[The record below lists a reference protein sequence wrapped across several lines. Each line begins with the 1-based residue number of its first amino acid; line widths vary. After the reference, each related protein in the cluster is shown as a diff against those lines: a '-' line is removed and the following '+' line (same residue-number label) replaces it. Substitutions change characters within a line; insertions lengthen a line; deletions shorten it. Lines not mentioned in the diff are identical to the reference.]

1 MTDPRAR
8 VVVDGDVTPL
18 RQALRAG
25 LENVQQF
32 GDKAAGHFGTLSG
45 PLEAVRGK
53 FLAITAVLGGGAL
66 FGKAIE
72 QTAKFQEESIQLG
85 KSLGVNA
92 SQASTWIAALEDV
105 GATTDQLSSAGRGL
119 LKHLNEDEGALNR
132 LGLATRDSAGA
143 LRPMNDLLLDA
154 IKLTGD
160 FKEGTDR
167 DIAAT
172 QLFGKGIDASS
183 ALLKLNSD
191 TVREN
196 AELMAELGLIVG
208 QEQVDAYNAFDSAG
222 DKANLVMK
230 GFAHTIGNVLMPVM
244 TKLAEW
250 FVAIGPTA
258 ITVTRGAIGGLTSVF
273 WGLKNAVVIV
283 WEVLNALVVSVAEPL
298 RSLASGLYKLVSGDL
313 QGAQEELMGWP
324 ARIGAAWSQAWDKIV
339 ASSTETRDRLAAI
352 FTPDATEAAPSGG
365 GTRNATLKGKDS
377 KDKDGASSYMSYYE
391 AMLAEEKR
399 ARAVLTQ
406 GRETSKEEELA
417 YWRWL
422 TDNLTMTSA
431 DQVAIQRKTAQLEI
445 AIAREARQ
453 QRDAIEQDSLRTS
466 EQLALGKIELERVAA
481 KAALD
486 ADEITKAQL
495 AQLEIGWE
503 DQRYAVQASA
513 LQQRLD
519 LLSADPTM
527 NPVELARIKNE
538 LLIIEQQHEQQRL
551 ALTSSANT
559 ALREQGTNAGLFNG
573 IGDSFG
579 TALDG
584 LLEKTSTWGQA
595 LANVFGGVKDAF
607 IRNVVTEPM
616 SQWIASQA
624 RMLAMKLGFLTQ
636 EQGMQ
641 ATASAT
647 NVAVKSA
654 EATAV
659 VGANAAEA
667 GSGAAASQA
676 GIPVVGPILAIAAM
690 AAIFAAVS
698 GLGKG
703 IKSASGGYDIP
714 SGLNP
719 ITQLHEEEMVLPKQ
733 HANVIRQLAGQDQA
747 GGGAEPVAPVELRGV
762 SAAEF
767 FMASKRDLVAVLKSL
782 NRDFALR

>member
-105 GATTDQLSSAGRGL
+105 GASTDQLSSAGRGL

-230 GFAHTIGNVLMPVM
+230 GFTHTIGNVLMPVM

-339 ASSTETRDRLAAI
+339 ASSTETRDRLVAI
-352 FTPDATEAAPSGG
+352 FTPDATEAAPSGS
-365 GTRNATLKGKDS
+365 GTRNATLKGKDA

-399 ARAVLTQ
+399 AQAVLTQ

-466 EQLALGKIELERVAA
+466 EQLALGKIDLERVAA

-513 LQQRLD
+513 LQRRLD

-747 GGGAEPVAPVELRGV
+747 GGGAEPPAPVELRGV
-762 SAAEF
+762 TAGEF